1 VAKTEKSNLMK
12 KPSSKYY
19 PSTWMK
25 SHWIKDVLFSVAG
38 YFVLLS
44 IFSGSSEWQMI
55 DHIYTSIFLATL
67 IFFGT
72 FNAWILQPRFLDRN
86 KYGFFIALTTFN
98 ILAGALFNHLLFD
111 KLIDY
116 ILPGYYFIS
125 YYSYGDLVKFF
136 FVYIFLIT
144 LLDLSW
150 EWFQFQETRHRMT
163 VLEKE
168 KISAELKALTNQVNP
183 HFLFNSL
190 TVLYS
195 LALRKSAET
204 PDAVIKLSDIL
215 RYVIYESPGGEVP
228 LKSEVSLLHNYIDLQ
243 RYRIDPSATIRF
255 TTDIQNEN
263 IAVVPMLFLPL
274 LENSF
279 KHGVKGDISGTFIH
293 MDLKSANGVI
303 TFRIENNKTGM
314 SSGEGTSGG
323 VGLKNIQERLKLMY
337 EDRFSFSIT
346 DTDKTFAV
354 NLQLKPLI

>member
-1 VAKTEKSNLMK
+1 MK
-12 KPSSKYY
+12 KPHAKYSW
-19 PSTWMK
+19 PTSAE
-25 SHWIKDVLFSVAG
+25 SHWIKDVIFSVAA

-44 IFSGSSEWQMI
+44 IFAGSSKWQMI

-67 IFFGT
+67 ILFGT

-86 KYGFFIALTTFN
+86 KYGIFIVLTTVN
-98 ILAGALFNHLLFD
+98 ILIGALFNHLLFD

-136 FVYIFLIT
+136 FVYVFLIT

-204 PDAVIKLSDIL
+204 PDAIIKLSDIL
-215 RYVIYESPGGEVP
+215 RYVIYESAGGEVP
-228 LKSEVSLLHNYIDLQ
+228 LRSEVSLLHNYIDLQ
-243 RYRIDPSATIRF
+243 RYRIDPSASIRF

-263 IAVVPMLFLPL
+263 IPVASMLFLPL

-293 MDLKSANGVI
+293 MDLKSADGVI
-303 TFRIENNKTGM
+303 TFRIENNKSKT
-314 SSGEGTSGG
+314 SSGETPSGG
-323 VGLKNIQERLKLMY
+323 IGMKNIQERLKLMY
-337 EDRFSFSIT
+337 GDRFSFSIANT
-346 DTDKTFAV
+346 DTSFAV

>member
-1 VAKTEKSNLMK
+1 MK
-12 KPSSKYY
+12 KPGSKHHW
-19 PSTWMK
+19 PTWAET
-25 SHWIKDVLFSVAG
+25 HWIKDLIFSVAA

-44 IFSGSSEWQMI
+44 IFAGSSEWQMI
-55 DHIYTSIFLATL
+55 DHIYTSIFLGTL
-67 IFFGT
+67 ILFGT
-72 FNAWILQPRFLDRN
+72 FNGWILQPQFLDSNR
-86 KYGFFIALTTFN
+86 YGVFIVLTVFN
-98 ILAGALFNHLLFD
+98 ILAGAFFNHLLFD
-111 KLIDY
+111 RVIDH

-195 LALRKSAET
+195 LALRKSPET
-204 PDAVIKLSDIL
+204 PGAVIKLSDIL
-215 RYVIYESPGGEVP
+215 RYVIYESPENEVP
-228 LKSEVSLLHNYIDLQ
+228 LKSEVSLLNNYIDLQ
-243 RYRIDPSATIRF
+243 RYRVDPSASIRF

-263 IAVVPMLFLPL
+263 ISVVPMLFLPL

-279 KHGVKGDISGTFIH
+279 KHGIKGDISDTFIH
-293 MDLKSANGVI
+293 MDLKSADGVI
-303 TFRIENNKTGM
+303 TFRIENNKTREL
-314 SSGEGTSGG
+314 SVEKPSGG
-323 VGLKNIQERLKLMY
+323 IGLKNIQERLKLMY
-337 EDRFSFSIT
+337 GNRFSFSVT
-346 DTDKTFAV
+346 DTDMSFSVT
-354 NLQLKPLI
+354 LQLNPRL